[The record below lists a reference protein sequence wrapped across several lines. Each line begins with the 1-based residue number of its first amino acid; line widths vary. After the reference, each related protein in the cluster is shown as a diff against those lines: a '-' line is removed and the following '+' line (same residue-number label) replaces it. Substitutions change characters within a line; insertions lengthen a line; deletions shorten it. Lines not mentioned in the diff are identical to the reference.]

1 MLNNK
6 KPHSRRSNGNNQS
19 LTDDKLIFSQELN
32 RVKDNNCLYTSNDY
46 TTFNLNKDINELFK
60 FCTNT
65 IKSPIYNTN
74 ITLQTN
80 GDFDETNNYTKQ
92 SAASTYLERRHE
104 DTQRK
109 LLSIK
114 NEKESKEL
122 KELTK
127 KPNLNIKSY
136 ELSEKNSHINV
147 FSRLTNK
154 NNERKRIENLKR
166 IENQLSEP
174 FKPTINK
181 RSNMLKRT
189 INDLYNSRKKD
200 LEGREIDKKRS
211 CSVGKLVTNIKTET
225 DIRTKHIRN
234 SSNNN
239 KKISSKSFEKIEIK
253 KSKPKILAIT
263 NFESLNIKGGNKQ
276 KENKALFMNNDNDN
290 YNIDVFPPKLQ
301 QQLDKHLKHNVT
313 NQLIDNQYNNINN
326 LDKSELRYMTESLS
340 KIETSDYIDNLVKPS
355 LDDLIM
361 HDQSKFK
368 NTSTISDD
376 DLDKYLINNYG
387 LSNEKKNIV
396 NVKNKKMT
404 EIQEPQKDNKRFAFV
419 KTNEPLQFN
428 NKSIIND
435 KQIIE
440 DPLNDKKT
448 KDFISIRSN
457 LDSFYKEKLNK
468 ATNKQND
475 KVKESNSNNSNTKY
489 NKYST
494 ENLNCVEESTRKYI
508 SQLINFK

>member
-1 MLNNK
+1 MLNNN
-6 KPHSRRSNGNNQS
+6 KPPSRRSNGINHS
-19 LTDDKLIFSQELN
+19 ITDDKLIFSQELN
-32 RVKDNNCLYTSNDY
+32 RVKENNSLYTSNDY
-46 TTFNLNKDINELFK
+46 TKFNLNKDINELFK

-65 IKSPIYNTN
+65 IKPPIYNTS

-80 GDFDETNNYTKQ
+80 GDYDETNYYTKQ
-92 SAASTYLERRHE
+92 SAASNYLNRRHE

-109 LLSIK
+109 LLNIK

-154 NNERKRIENLKR
+154 NNERKKIENLKR

-181 RSNMLKRT
+181 RSNLLKRT

-200 LEGREIDKKRS
+200 LESREIDTKRS
-211 CSVGKLVTNIKTET
+211 SSVGKLMTNIKTET

-253 KSKPKILAIT
+253 KSKSKILTIT
-263 NFESLNIKGGNKQ
+263 NCESLNIKGNNKQ
-276 KENKALFMNNDNDN
+276 KENKALVTNNDNYDV
-290 YNIDVFPPKLQ
+290 DVFPPKLQ

-313 NQLIDNQYNNINN
+313 NQLIEKQYNNINN
-326 LDKSELRYMTESLS
+326 LDKSELRYMAENLS
-340 KIETSDYIDNLVKPS
+340 KIESSDYIDILSKPS
-355 LDDLIM
+355 LEDLIM

-376 DLDKYLINNYG
+376 DLDRYLINNYG
-387 LSNEKKNIV
+387 LTNERKNIV
-396 NVKNKKMT
+396 NVKNTKMT

-419 KTNEPLQFN
+419 QTNKPLLFN
-428 NKSIIND
+428 NKSSIND
-435 KQIIE
+435 KQLI
-440 DPLNDKKT
+440 DDTLNDKKM

-489 NKYST
+489 SKYST